1 MKGQHFMTSQK
12 SKKNSKRPTRDEAEN
27 AVRTL
32 IRWAGDDPAR
42 EGLLDTP
49 KRVVKSYEEF
59 FKGYGENA
67 DKLLSR
73 TFKDVEGYDEMIVLR
88 DIVFNS
94 YCEHHMVPFTG
105 RAHVAY
111 IPGDRVLGLSKIA
124 RLVDMYAKR
133 LQIQEKFTAQIA
145 NTLNDVLKPRGVGVV
160 VEATHMCM
168 TTRGVHKPGAVMQ
181 TSQLLGTFRKD
192 PRTRQ
197 EFFSL
202 LKVPHHS
209 VLR

>member
-1 MKGQHFMTSQK
+1 MAAKKK
-12 SKKNSKRPTRDEAEN
+12 SKPTREQAEE

-32 IRWAGDDPAR
+32 IRWAGDNPDR

-49 KRVVKSYEEF
+49 KRVTKAYAELFS
-59 FKGYGENA
+59 GYDA
-67 DKLLSR
+67 DPKAVLNR
-73 TFKDVEGYDEMIVLR
+73 TFKEVGGYDEMIVLR
-88 DIVFNS
+88 NICFS
-94 YCEHHMVPFTG
+94 SHCEHHMLPFTG
-105 RAHVAY
+105 CVHIAY
-111 IPGDRVLGLSKIA
+111 IPNDKVLGLSKLA

-145 NTLNDVLKPRGVGVV
+145 GTLDDILKPKGVGVV

-168 TTRGVHKPGAVMQ
+168 TMRGVQKSNAKMQ
-181 TSQLLGTFRKD
+181 TSQLLGLFRSD

-202 LKVPHHS
+202 LKVPTS
-209 VLR
+209 Q